1 MKDTTSVSDE
11 EYAKRKVK
19 MAEFQKE
26 KIDPNSSFILDCF
39 VILYAERAISLTEI
53 DKNFWKEVNSTKKTT
68 LIKKQL
74 PELTT
79 QKGTLLNDDVSL
91 HFFDHVDHV
100 YCVDYLR
107 LENED
112 RILDQDLLEQ
122 GV

>member
-53 DKNFWKEVNSTKKTT
+53 DKNF
-68 LIKKQL
+68 
-74 PELTT
+74 
-79 QKGTLLNDDVSL
+79 
-91 HFFDHVDHV
+91 
-100 YCVDYLR
+100 
-107 LENED
+107 
-112 RILDQDLLEQ
+112 
-122 GV
+122 